1 MHPLRTYR
9 IETRR
14 LVIRCCEPSD
24 AAMLVE
30 SITASLDHLRPWMT
44 WAANEPVSL
53 AEKTAFLL
61 QAKEKYKTGVD
72 NMMSIFDATES
83 VLIGCT
89 GLHPHRRGME
99 IGYWIDVRQ
108 IGKGYATEA
117 AAALTKVALEVENLE
132 RIGIHCDAN
141 NKASSAIPQ
150 KLGYRHETTLLA
162 HMLSPKGMVDEMVWS
177 MLKRDYEASPA
188 KQMPIRVFDSVGE
201 EITLS

>member
-9 IETRR
+9 IETNR
-14 LVIRCCEPSD
+14 LVIRCCEPGD
-24 AAMLVE
+24 TTMMLE
-30 SITASLDHLRPWMT
+30 SITASIEHLRPWMT
-44 WAANEPVSL
+44 WAENEPVSL
-53 AEKTAFLL
+53 AEKTDFLR
-61 QAKEKYKTGVD
+61 QAKSKYEMGVD
-72 NMMSIFDATES
+72 NMMCIFDSAES

-99 IGYWIDVRQ
+99 IGYWIDARQ

-132 RIGIHCDAN
+132 RIGIHCDIN

-177 MLKRDYEASPA
+177 MGKAEYGASPA
-188 KQMPIRVFDSVGE
+188 KHMPIRVFDAIGR
-201 EITLS
+201 EIY